1 MNPARM
7 ARAAIARLTGR
18 FRVTLADDTGP
29 VQRLQ
34 GEGLDGE
41 ILDRAERMTDYG
53 FSSHPLEGAEGL
65 LIAIAGS
72 RSQAVVIAVG
82 DRRYRL
88 MLEPGEVALHDDLG
102 QVVHLTRDG
111 IRLASSLRVE
121 IEAPEIGLSA
131 ATEMTLASPKIVLAS
146 DDVVL
151 GAETGTKAIAR
162 HDDSIVAGKIVA
174 TSTKVKAA

>member
-1 MNPARM
+1 MNP
-7 ARAAIARLTGR
+7 RAAIARLVAR
-18 FRVTLADDTGP
+18 FRVTLTDDAGP

-41 ILDRAERMTDYG
+41 VLDRVERMTDYG
-53 FSSHPLEGAEGL
+53 FSSRPQAGAEGL
-65 LIAIAGS
+65 LISVAGS
-72 RSQAVVIAVG
+72 RSQAVLLAVG

-88 MLEPGEVALHDDLG
+88 QLEEGEVALHDDLG

-131 ATEMTLASPKIVLAS
+131 STEITLAAPKILLGSENVL
-146 DDVVL
+146 L
-151 GAETGTKAIAR
+151 GAEGGAKAIAR
-162 HDDSIVAGKIVA
+162 HDDNVVSGKVVA
-174 TSTKVKAA
+174 TSTTVKSQ